1 MHPAMKTR
9 VVAACLA
16 CFVVGAQADPLT
28 DADREALLDS
38 LEKLKQDAESKVDA
52 RFRMAMTAY
61 RDALASDDATMDFYL
76 KCIEKVNFEDQ
87 QKKNSEFREWK
98 RKEADKLSDPSF
110 RVALR
115 HQLRWL
121 TLYIRSASDKADR
134 MEIASDAQQVVDAVF
149 GDLARLR
156 GQQQV
161 LGQAVTASVFAR
173 AYEIGNL
180 ERVKWP
186 GSPVQLEEFYGT
198 VVFPLLRH
206 PSRVETLRAAWNKRI
221 QHEAARVEEWNG
233 EEKRNALVQESR
245 NPAMEKFVTESLP
258 ELKWQM
264 EMDLFRAGDEAGAAK
279 RMLDHITTHVT
290 HRSARAWGEQLRQLL
305 APKSAAETKS

>member
-1 MHPAMKTR
+1 MHRSMKTR
-9 VVAACLA
+9 VVTVLLA
-16 CFVVGAQADPLT
+16 GSILATHADPLT
-28 DADREALLDS
+28 DADREALLES
-38 LEKLKQDAESKVDA
+38 LEKLKEDAESKVDA
-52 RFRMAMTAY
+52 RFRMAMAAY

-87 QKKNSEFREWK
+87 QKKNSDFRDWK
-98 RKEADKLSDPSF
+98 RKEADKLSDPAF

-121 TLYIRSASDKADR
+121 TLYLRSASEKAER
-134 MEIASDAQQVVDAVF
+134 MEIAADAQQVVDALF
-149 GDLARLR
+149 GDLSRLR

-173 AYEIGNL
+173 AYEVGNL

-186 GSPVQLEEFYGT
+186 SSPVQLDDFYGT
-198 VVFPLLRH
+198 IVFPLLRH
-206 PSRVETLRAAWNKRI
+206 PSRVESLRAAWTKRI
-221 QHEAARVEEWNG
+221 QQEGARVEEWNG
-233 EEKRNALVQESR
+233 EEKRNALAQEPK
-245 NPAMEKFVTESLP
+245 NPAMEKFVTETLP

-279 RMLDHITTHVT
+279 RMLDHITTHIT
-290 HRSARAWGEQLRQLL
+290 HRSARGWGEQLRNLL
-305 APKSAAETKS
+305 APKPAVETQP